1 MKEIIMTKKQKQ
13 QFKAR
18 ALGMRTEIRKVKA
31 QLVGFPDKMEALH
44 IELTNLIEK
53 GK

>member
-1 MKEIIMTKKQKQ
+1 MTKKQKQ